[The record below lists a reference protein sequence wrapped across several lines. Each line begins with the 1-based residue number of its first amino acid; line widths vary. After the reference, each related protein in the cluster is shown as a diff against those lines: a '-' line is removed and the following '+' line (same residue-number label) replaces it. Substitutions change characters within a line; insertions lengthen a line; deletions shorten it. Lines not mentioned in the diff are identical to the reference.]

1 MKKLDVSYATVSRA
15 VKEAE
20 KSGMKMSNVRP
31 EPEEVSLNYPTLK
44 RSEPCMHI
52 EPTLSLP
59 IQTARF

>member
-1 MKKLDVSYATVSRA
+1 

-59 IQTARF
+59 IQTVRF